1 MKIICNL
8 LFLSLSLL
16 SAQADW
22 LCFRGSAGNGSSD
35 LSIPAKLK
43 ITGQKSWAQDIPGRG
58 LSSPIVIGDTIYLT
72 ASSGPYQEDL
82 HILAYSS
89 IDGLQQWQRTFKATG
104 RTVCHKKTCVA
115 ASTLASDEKV
125 IIAQFS
131 SNDIFCLDLA
141 GNLKWVRGLTFD
153 HPNIANGL
161 GMSSSP
167 VIVNGVAI
175 AQVEN
180 DADSFTFGLDLTN
193 GITVWKKQRPKS
205 ANWTSPVIMTKKGQA
220 LVGLQSSE
228 GMTAIEPRTGETV
241 WEYQEGASTIPSS
254 AWAEQGIILVPSN
267 GITALQLDDNL
278 QNFRQIWE
286 DNKLKPGTGSP
297 SCHRGSLYVINNANV
312 LSCASVKTGK
322 IKWRLRLKGP
332 ISSSPL
338 ITEEHLYV
346 FSENGLGQVV
356 NLLSEKPEVIHTVD
370 LDATI
375 LCSPAITQNA
385 ILVRSDNKLWKLS
398 N

>member
-220 LVGLQSSE
+220 LVGLQSKE

-267 GITALQLDDNL
+267 GITALQLNDNL

-297 SCHRGSLYVINNANV
+297 SCHRGSLSVINNANV

>member
-131 SNDIFCLDLA
+131 SNDIFVSISL
-141 GNLKWVRGLTFD
+141 
-153 HPNIANGL
+153 
-161 GMSSSP
+161 
-167 VIVNGVAI
+167 
-175 AQVEN
+175 
-180 DADSFTFGLDLTN
+180 
-193 GITVWKKQRPKS
+193 
-205 ANWTSPVIMTKKGQA
+205 
-220 LVGLQSSE
+220 
-228 GMTAIEPRTGETV
+228 ET
-241 WEYQEGASTIPSS
+241 
-254 AWAEQGIILVPSN
+254 
-267 GITALQLDDNL
+267 
-278 QNFRQIWE
+278 
-286 DNKLKPGTGSP
+286 
-297 SCHRGSLYVINNANV
+297 
-312 LSCASVKTGK
+312 
-322 IKWRLRLKGP
+322 
-332 ISSSPL
+332 
-338 ITEEHLYV
+338 
-346 FSENGLGQVV
+346 
-356 NLLSEKPEVIHTVD
+356 
-370 LDATI
+370 
-375 LCSPAITQNA
+375 
-385 ILVRSDNKLWKLS
+385 
-398 N
+398 